1 MVWINGSG
9 KTTTAQRIVE
19 TSDLRL
25 FDPESVGFLLR
36 DHLRD
41 VEMSDFGDLAPWR
54 ALVPAVADELAR
66 FTGDNLMIVQTVLDQ
81 GCWQALASGLA
92 TRGHELVHVVLDAD
106 PATLR
111 RRIEADAE
119 ARDWRLRHLVTYVES
134 RAWMLVSAD
143 LVLDTSTL
151 TADDVADAI
160 LELVV
165 RELGTVRDASPPRR
179 WECLIDGPPGLP
191 EQEVSM
197 SLWLILIIVGVIL
210 AIIGFAG
217 VGQILIWIGV
227 AVLVIGLI
235 LSFTGRRGRV

>member
-41 VEMSDFGDLAPWR
+41 VGMSDFGDLAPWR

-66 FTGDNLMIVQTVLDQ
+66 FTGDDLMIVQTVPDQ
-81 GCWQALASGLA
+81 GYWQELASGLA

-134 RAWMLVSAD
+134 RAWMLVSAE

-160 LELVV
+160 LVV

-179 WECLIDGPPGLP
+179 WECLIHGPPGLP
-191 EQEVSM
+191 EQEVSV